1 MQKKSQ
7 FGWPVSSVGNKTIT
21 PASLLSVQECGYLFR
36 LLVKEASR
44 AAIRGTNSQTAAD
57 LLKSPTRGQL
67 FLLSFE
73 AALGII
79 FRTSSDFP
87 RHQNS
92 TGASRFDSPHPLL
105 RTSPCSKIKS
115 VVNFLSMVT
124 GAKYVSW
131 RVQPAC
137 KREAGVGREME
148 IYMPRSCGWFVLL
161 KD

>member
-1 MQKKSQ
+1 MQ
-7 FGWPVSSVGNKTIT
+7 FGWIN
-21 PASLLSVQECGYLFR
+21 PASLLSVQEYGYLFR

-44 AAIRGTNSQTAAD
+44 DAVRETNCQTAAD
-57 LLKSPTRGQL
+57 LHKSPTRGQL

-124 GAKYVSW
+124 GAKYVELKGA
-131 RVQPAC
+131 AC
-137 KREAGVGREME
+137 LQKGGGGGERDGD
-148 IYMPRSCGWFVLL
+148 IYAT
-161 KD
+161 